1 MSGELAD
8 QFESPIISLIEGEP
22 YAGIP
27 TIEDSSV
34 PLILIPKEPGVQPPM
49 VGLGSYI
56 APQYLMSH
64 ENTYSLNLGEL
75 ETPKTEP
82 MKSELAAG

>member
-8 QFESPIISLIEGEP
+8 RFESPIISLKEGEP
-22 YAGIP
+22 YVGIP

-49 VGLGSYI
+49 VGS
-56 APQYLMSH
+56 S
-64 ENTYSLNLGEL
+64 NLGEL
-75 ETPKTEP
+75 ETPKIEP